1 MDFDFLS
8 GNLLAIFEYI
18 ADYITDNAATKDS
31 SLVQVWQLD
40 PSWLN
45 CNFLG
50 TQNNESFSSGGQKAN
65 SIHI

>member
-18 ADYITDNAATKDS
+18 ADFITGNAATKDNR
-31 SLVQVWQLD
+31 LVQVWQPD
-40 PSWLN
+40 PGWLN

-50 TQNNESFSSGGQKAN
+50 TQNNEFSSGGQKTN
-65 SIHI
+65 KVCI